1 MKRGMGII
9 KGFFLLAGL
18 WLLYMP
24 LRAQAINLENSPY
37 IMVESYELSDEKIVP
52 GEDFTLSLTLKNY
65 SVSVTARLCLS
76 MWRTPGEVPRFTGRF
91 PRPGWTRWGRG
102 KRRR

>member
-24 LRAQAINLENSPY
+24 LRAQAINLEVPILWWKAMNYPMKKLYRERISP
-37 IMVESYELSDEKIVP
+37 
-52 GEDFTLSLTLKNY
+52 
-65 SVSVTARLCLS
+65 
-76 MWRTPGEVPRFTGRF
+76 
-91 PRPGWTRWGRG
+91 
-102 KRRR
+102 

>member
-24 LRAQAINLENSPY
+24 LRAQAINLENSP
-37 IMVESYELSDEKIVP
+37 
-52 GEDFTLSLTLKNY
+52 
-65 SVSVTARLCLS
+65 
-76 MWRTPGEVPRFTGRF
+76 
-91 PRPGWTRWGRG
+91 
-102 KRRR
+102 